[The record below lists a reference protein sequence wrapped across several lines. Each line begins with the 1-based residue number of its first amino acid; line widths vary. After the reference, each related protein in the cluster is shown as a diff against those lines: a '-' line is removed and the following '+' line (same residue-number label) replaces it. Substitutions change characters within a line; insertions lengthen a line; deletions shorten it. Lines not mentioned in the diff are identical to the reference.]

1 MSTGGATGQQLTRY
15 FTVLGAIEH
24 YWTPALR
31 TDFWGNYTKA
41 DYNDTATTLFCSS
54 PQSPVRRVAAP
65 NVALTGA
72 WGTVVAGCNPDFA
85 SWAVGIRT
93 IWNPAPQFD
102 VGFEVYYS
110 KIEQPNDPGLV
121 AFNFPGAGGRAAGVY
136 SPSNSE
142 VWGSI
147 LRLQRNFWP

>member
-1 MSTGGATGQQLTRY
+1 M
-15 FTVLGAIEH
+15 
-24 YWTPALR
+24 
-31 TDFWGNYTKA
+31 
-41 DYNDTATTLFCSS
+41 
-54 PQSPVRRVAAP
+54 
-65 NVALTGA
+65 
-72 WGTVVAGCNPDFA
+72 
-85 SWAVGIRT
+85 RT

-110 KIEQPNDPGLV
+110 KIEQQNDPGSV
-121 AFNFPGAGGRAAGVY
+121 VFNFAGAGGRAAGLY

>member
-1 MSTGGATGQQLTRY
+1 M
-15 FTVLGAIEH
+15 
-24 YWTPALR
+24 
-31 TDFWGNYTKA
+31 
-41 DYNDTATTLFCSS
+41 
-54 PQSPVRRVAAP
+54 
-65 NVALTGA
+65 
-72 WGTVVAGCNPDFA
+72 AGCDPDFA

-110 KIEQPNDPGLV
+110 KIETKFDPSLV
-121 AFNFPGAGGRAAGVY
+121 GFNFAGAGGRPAGVY
-136 SPSNSE
+136 VPSNSD